1 MDLTLINTEHNYNI
15 SMNDVQ
21 KISGEDFMK
30 LFENA
35 AAVDYAGAYMTV
47 QDDDEKF
54 IFLPNGNYDKNVE
67 FDLSIVERGVYVNRF
82 GDYFRFDTDECEWF
96 GLLSVIKLA
105 I

>member
-1 MDLTLINTEHNYNI
+1 
-15 SMNDVQ
+15 MNGVQ
-21 KISGEDFMK
+21 KISGEAFMK
-30 LFENA
+30 LFKDA

-54 IFLPNGNYDKNVE
+54 IFLPNVDGEESIE

-96 GLLSVIKLA
+96 GLLSIIKLFV
-105 I
+105 

>member
-1 MDLTLINTEHNYNI
+1 
-15 SMNDVQ
+15 MNDVQ

-30 LFENA
+30 LFKNA
-35 AAVDYAGAYMTV
+35 VTVDYAGAYMSV
-47 QDDDEKF
+47 QEDDEKF
-54 IFLPNGNYDKNVE
+54 IFLPNVDYEGPIE
-67 FDLSIVERGVYVNRF
+67 FDLDIVERGVYVNRF

>member
-1 MDLTLINTEHNYNI
+1 MTNTEHNYNI
-15 SMNDVQ
+15 IMNDVQ

-30 LFENA
+30 LFKNA
-35 AAVDYAGAYMTV
+35 AAVDYAGAYMSV

-54 IFLPNGNYDKNVE
+54 IFLPNVDYEGPVE

-82 GDYFRFDTDECEWF
+82 GDCFRFDTDECERF
-96 GLLSVIKLA
+96 GLLSTIKLA